1 MVFKMKGSSLYGRGN
16 QSKSSA
22 AKMYDKAAPMK
33 LKGSFIDGERATYA
47 DAEAAAAKGG
57 NVTHTNAEAQKK
69 ADSQGKTDSDQLKQG
84 AYKGPGGKEQ
94 KAFDKAKS
102 DDRRAQDS
110 IETRSRNKKKDEG
123 RKSRGNP
130 TLADKDG
137 YRGGE
142 KKRNEDFDKKNSKIK
157 TEKSKKPLTEDDYQG
172 VKGASKTVNS
182 KGAKIK
188 NDGGTK
194 STKDYDR
201 ESKKKK
207 MQELK
212 NK

>member
-1 MVFKMKGSSLYGRGN
+1 MAFKMKGSSLYGRGN
-16 QSKSSA
+16 QSKSSP
-22 AKMYDKAAPMK
+22 AKN
-33 LKGSFIDGERATYA
+33 LGSFIDGERATYA

-69 ADSQGKTDSDQLKQG
+69 ADSQGKTESDQLKEG

-102 DDRRAQDS
+102 DDRIAQDS
-110 IETRSRNKKKDEG
+110 TEKRAKILKTSARATGKR
-123 RKSRGNP
+123 
-130 TLADKDG
+130 DKDG
-137 YRGGE
+137 YKGTAPR
-142 KKRNEDFDKKNSKIK
+142 RASDRAFDEKNSKIK
-157 TEKSKKPLTEDDYQG
+157 TEKSKKPLTKDDYQG